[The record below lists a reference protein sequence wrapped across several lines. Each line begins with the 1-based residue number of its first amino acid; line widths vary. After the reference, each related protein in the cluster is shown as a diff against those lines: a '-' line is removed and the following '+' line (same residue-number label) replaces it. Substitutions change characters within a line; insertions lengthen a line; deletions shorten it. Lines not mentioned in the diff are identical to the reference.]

1 MVADDALERAIRE
14 RTPQRRAILVC
25 AERWCDPRRIGELS
39 KTEVCERCRGRR
51 QTKLRNC
58 PHSRDWR
65 DVRCDVRQRT
75 KLPKCLDSASLGSR
89 AAPAR
94 SMNRDRKTSQCGD
107 PQKRTRT
114 GRCSVVSRIQIE
126 HGAKEASLTGD
137 RLQPRARV
145 SSGLPNTHE
154 KAPVNKDLTRSPI
167 ARIPECNIKRLV
179 RGGQYGRDDRRNPA
193 PSGSDRARAKI
204 VSRCMRAFR
213 IRELRVRID
222 GSRQSNQTRPI
233 ELLDLLIQLRVE
245 LCRNRK
251 INTARNDPTVT
262 NQEISNRGL
271 WFIAEQDGT
280 DNDCGHD
287 ETVPCSGQVRGDQPV
302 QSDQKGES

>member
-1 MVADDALERAIRE
+1 
-14 RTPQRRAILVC
+14 
-25 AERWCDPRRIGELS
+25 
-39 KTEVCERCRGRR
+39 
-51 QTKLRNC
+51 
-58 PHSRDWR
+58 
-65 DVRCDVRQRT
+65 
-75 KLPKCLDSASLGSR
+75 
-89 AAPAR
+89 
-94 SMNRDRKTSQCGD
+94 MNRDRKTSQCGD
-107 PQKRTRT
+107 PQERTRT

-179 RGGQYGRDDRRNPA
+179 RGGQYGRDDRRNSA
-193 PSGSDRARAKI
+193 PRGSDRARAKI
-204 VSRCMRAFR
+204 VSRRMVAFR
-213 IRELRVRID
+213 VRELRVRID